1 MHTSIMKLLLLFL
14 MFTTAAWAA
23 PEASES
29 GGREAFSL
37 QVGMR
42 PWKGDFDAMVQ
53 RRLIRVLVPYS
64 KTFYYVEKGRAR
76 GVSYDILNAFEQDL
90 NRKLKTRHL
99 KVKVVFVPAGREELI
114 PWLQEGR
121 GDLIVADL
129 SITAEKQKLVD
140 FSDPMFTGIR
150 EIPVTGPG
158 GPEVGTIDDLS
169 GKEVF
174 VRRTSSYYE
183 HLKALNERFAR
194 EGKAPVKVREA
205 AEDLEAEDILE
216 MGRVGM
222 WRGGHRSGISVAA
235 SFVWRCLTSLTI
247 APFPHPAHRTER
259 ALLTHQM

>member
-1 MHTSIMKLLLLFL
+1 MRTSIMKLLLLFL
-14 MFTTAAWAA
+14 MSTAAWAA
-23 PEASES
+23 PEPTGS

-37 QVGMR
+37 QVGTR

-53 RRLIRVLVPYS
+53 RRLIRALVPYS
-64 KTFYYVEKGRAR
+64 KTFYYVEKGRTR
-76 GVSYDILNAFEQDL
+76 GVSYDILNAFEQDI

-99 KVKVVFVPAGREELI
+99 KVKVVYVPAGREELI

-129 SITAEKQKLVD
+129 SITPERQKLVD

-158 GPEVGTIDDLS
+158 GPEIRTIDDLS
-169 GKEVF
+169 GTEVF

-216 MGRVGM
+216 MVNAGLVG
-222 WRGGHRSGISVAA
+222 A
-235 SFVWRCLTSLTI
+235 TI
-247 APFPHPAHRTER
+247 VDGY
-259 ALLTHQM
+259 